1 MKRILVID
9 AHPGSESFCSAL
21 ASAYSA
27 GAAATGAE
35 VERIDLRDLEFDPIL
50 HEGYKQEQAWERDL
64 QLAWEAIEQAAHICI
79 VYPTWWG
86 GHPALMQGFIERV
99 FWPGKVINYHED
111 GSWDRLLTGRT
122 ADLITTMDTPPWY
135 YRWIN
140 RNCGLRRVKQTIM
153 EFTGVK
159 TRTHAF
165 GSVLKSEP
173 STREQW
179 LQAAESIGAAAARE

>member
-9 AHPGSESFCSAL
+9 AHPGTDSLCSAL
-21 ASAYSA
+21 AAAFTA
-27 GAAATGAE
+27 GATAKGAE
-35 VERIDLRDLEFDPIL
+35 VERVDLRDLEFDPIL
-50 HEGYKQEQAWERDL
+50 HEGYKQEQAWEPDL
-64 QLAWEAIEQAAHICI
+64 QKAWQAIEQAAHICI

-99 FWPGKVINYHED
+99 FLPGRVANFKED

-140 RNCGLRRVKQTIM
+140 RNCGLVRVRQTIM

-159 TRTHAF
+159 TRAHAF
-165 GSVLKSEP
+165 GSVIKSNQ
-173 STREQW
+173 STREKW
-179 LQAAESIGAAAARE
+179 LQAAERIGAEAAK